1 MKTLLPGRARFLP
14 TGIISGRRKCQPPS
28 RAFTLIELL
37 VVIAI
42 IAILAAMLLPA
53 LAAAKKKAQKI
64 GCLSNFHQV
73 SLALNMY
80 LNDNGDKLCDSTDA
94 TSGKEFG
101 LAIGQA
107 AAYQYVAPGSGI
119 TGYNARLINFLPTY
133 LGLAAPDTQVR
144 VAKVFICPGYA
155 VFGSK
160 VDINVPSTWVNTVM
174 YDVPNGGTA
183 DVPSGGLPGSL
194 AFGPGGTSLPWPI
207 FGYSTLGTPSHKTTE
222 ISHYKSLT
230 DVWAL
235 SDTDTDAF
243 GGINPWGPPTYPSGG
258 TLLPTTPLHLKVRN
272 RLFLDGHAASQTTIT
287 GYW

>member
-1 MKTLLPGRARFLP
+1 MKMPSHCRAQLPQTLIHTDRHE
-14 TGIISGRRKCQPPS
+14 RKADGS
-28 RAFTLIELL
+28 AFTLIELL

-80 LNDNGDKLCDSTDA
+80 LNDNGDKLCDSTDSA
-94 TSGKEFG
+94 TGKEFG
-101 LAIGQA
+101 LSIGQA
-107 AAYQYVAPGSGI
+107 AAYQNVPPGSGI
-119 TGYNARLINFLPTY
+119 TSYNTRLINFLPTY

-174 YDVPNGGTA
+174 YDVPNGGAA
-183 DVPSGGLPGSL
+183 DVPAGGLPGSL
-194 AFGPGGTSLPWPI
+194 AFGPGGSSLPWPI
-207 FGYSTLGTPSHKTTE
+207 FGYSSLGTLSHKTTE

-243 GGINPWGPPTYPSGG
+243 GGINPWGPPTYPSGS